1 MPEHLILVEKAGY
14 SKGLLDD
21 WPVITAGE
29 YLTDPTWQQKKGLRI
44 VNLCRS
50 QKYLGEG
57 YYCSLLAEA
66 RSHKI
71 IPSVRTLQHREPVC
85 QVVPGGTVH
94 AAVARLLL
102 EAMTPMAVDLTLAV
116 QAELETRLREA
127 DRLRRVGA
135 PEDLGI
141 DRKLPPALACSP
153 ETLEQAR
160 SRAERRASGCLRG
173 AASIGGNR

>member
-71 IPSVRTLQHREPVC
+71 IPSVR
-85 QVVPGGTVH
+85 G
-94 AAVARLLL
+94 
-102 EAMTPMAVDLTLAV
+102 
-116 QAELETRLREA
+116 
-127 DRLRRVGA
+127 
-135 PEDLGI
+135 
-141 DRKLPPALACSP
+141 SP
-153 ETLEQAR
+153 HPH
-160 SRAERRASGCLRG
+160 SSGPSRRASIRMATDAVRLNVPR
-173 AASIGGNR
+173 